1 MDLVALALAKK
12 YTDEKVINGLDE
24 KKVKTII
31 EEEIKKIIGEAGS
44 DWDSFQELKEK
55 IENIQLTPGP
65 DGYSPVVELEQISDG
80 VIVKVINKE
89 GVTTA
94 TIYNG
99 AQGIQGIQGEQG
111 PKGDTGEQGP
121 KGDTGEQ
128 GPKGDTGEQG
138 DKGDKGDPG
147 EPGVDGADYVL
158 TDADKSEIAELAAEL
173 VEVPEAPEISMQPL
187 TFTGAVEATYDG
199 SVPVEVVIPQGG
211 SGGSGEWELI
221 GEITSD
227 GTGDVTGLNIPCD
240 LSKYKEVFVQA
251 YNLPAKQ
258 KFRVVLRVQLVWS
271 SAAYLGYNELGTNM
285 NNKWTIYG
293 RVCTVGDVYYTSGC
307 AAAINNSGKAAW
319 QTDRN
324 DAGKLPGGLAQFK
337 YISLDTNNAGIV
349 PEGAALVAWGCK

>member
-121 KGDTGEQ
+121 AYT
-128 GPKGDTGEQG
+128 
-138 DKGDKGDPG
+138 
-147 EPGVDGADYVL
+147 L
-158 TDADKSEIAELAAEL
+158 TDEDKTTI
-173 VEVPEAPEISMQPL
+173 VN
-187 TFTGAVEATYDG
+187 AV
-199 SVPVEVVIPQGG
+199 I
-211 SGGSGEWELI
+211 
-221 GEITSD
+221 
-227 GTGDVTGLNIPCD
+227 
-240 LSKYKEVFVQA
+240 
-251 YNLPAKQ
+251 
-258 KFRVVLRVQLVWS
+258 
-271 SAAYLGYNELGTNM
+271 
-285 NNKWTIYG
+285 
-293 RVCTVGDVYYTSGC
+293 
-307 AAAINNSGKAAW
+307 
-319 QTDRN
+319 
-324 DAGKLPGGLAQFK
+324 
-337 YISLDTNNAGIV
+337 
-349 PEGAALVAWGCK
+349 AALPVYNGEVTVV

>member
-111 PKGDTGEQGP
+111 PKGDTGEQG
-121 KGDTGEQ
+121 
-128 GPKGDTGEQG
+128 

-199 SVPVEVVIPQGG
+199 SEPVEVVIPQGG
-211 SGGSGEWELI
+211 GGGSEDWEFINRTTLLEDASITVINSDSNGNSFKYKKLMVYVVSKNQTSQDVVMLALDADGKDLWGNGEAIGFPLGDGVSVTVTAEVI
-221 GEITSD
+221 GERMVKQ
-227 GTGDVTGLNIPCD
+227 TGANVSATIKEQFTYAQNGHSQNAKYAYMTGYKFSGN
-240 LSKYKEVFVQA
+240 LSA
-251 YNLPAKQ
+251 G
-258 KFRVVLRVQLVWS
+258 S
-271 SAAYLGYNELGTNM
+271 IIELYG
-285 NNKWTIYG
+285 KG
-293 RVCTVGDVYYTSGC
+293 RVS
-307 AAAINNSGKAAW
+307 A
-319 QTDRN
+319 
-324 DAGKLPGGLAQFK
+324 
-337 YISLDTNNAGIV
+337 
-349 PEGAALVAWGCK
+349 

>member
-12 YTDEKVINGLDE
+12 YADEKVINGLDE

-111 PKGDTGEQGP
+111 PKGDTGEQG
-121 KGDTGEQ
+121 
-128 GPKGDTGEQG
+128 

-187 TFTGAVEATYDG
+187 TFTGAAEATYDG
-199 SVPVEVVIPQGG
+199 SKAVSVEIPSGGGG
-211 SGGSGEWELI
+211 SAVWELI
-221 GEITSD
+221 ADITTVEDVAVISVDVPSD
-227 GTGDVTGLNIPCD
+227 YT
-240 LSKYKEVFVQA
+240 EFFVYA
-251 YNLPAKQ
+251 Y
-258 KFRVVLRVQLVWS
+258 
-271 SAAYLGYNELGTNM
+271 GY
-285 NNKWTIYG
+285 
-293 RVCTVGDVYYTSGC
+293 
-307 AAAINNSGKAAW
+307 
-319 QTDRN
+319 
-324 DAGKLPGGLAQFK
+324 
-337 YISLDTNNAGIV
+337 
-349 PEGAALVAWGCK
+349 

>member
-12 YTDEKVINGLDE
+12 YADEKVINGLDE

-111 PKGDTGEQGP
+111 PKGDTGEQG
-121 KGDTGEQ
+121 
-128 GPKGDTGEQG
+128 

-158 TDADKSEIAELAAEL
+158 TDADKSEIAELAAGL

-199 SVPVEVVIPQGG
+199 SEPVEVVIPQGG
-211 SGGSGEWELI
+211 GGVTPTAAEKIVDYTVDADGASAIKFVFTVAEYPALAKYNRLRGIVRRAANAGMEWVQVCVNNAII
-221 GEITSD
+221 GQTPKGANGMLGFEVLKYGDYYRGGTSS
-227 GTGDVTGLNIPCD
+227 TQNIS
-240 LSKYKEVFVQA
+240 L
-251 YNLPAKQ
+251 YNVWTNASQSSYGGYNRLLPAKIDSLTSITVQ
-258 KFRVVLRVQLVWS
+258 SWVKF
-271 SAAYLGYNELGTNM
+271 
-285 NNKWTIYG
+285 
-293 RVCTVGDVYYTSGC
+293 
-307 AAAINNSGKAAW
+307 
-319 QTDRN
+319 
-324 DAGKLPGGLAQFK
+324 
-337 YISLDTNNAGIV
+337 LD
-349 PEGAALVAWGCK
+349 EGARIEIWGWNE